1 MELNME
7 NIIGTPQKKFNK
19 LYENMMNNYNEK
31 TAKELIDFVKVQP
44 ISFSIDNFD
53 KLFKETYYGTDW
65 LKNNLVESHLNM
77 CLFLPYIT
85 LSKVH
90 IKQYMDIH
98 STKLTEEQI
107 KQLSDLYESIENT
120 IKDHKNFIKLL
131 DHASYCYIKNDDN
144 ELSPYDEFLLS
155 LRSDI
160 HNTNIFGIKDDDA
173 IMSTIKFVYPI
184 IIGTESDHYRVFKD
198 IYGNLIKRMEVET
211 EFGVCV
217 STLVSIILSD
227 ERMIKNYIGYE
238 PGDLYNLRKGR
249 FGNPDHTINYTY
261 SGLISKVLSFQHG
274 DMESYLTSL
283 TTDKCKSDDVTCRDR
298 EYAINSMLIDELSV
312 NDDNDVVA
320 EKAFIESELERI
332 YDFYVEFAYD
342 ISNIFYEDEDEYTT
356 EAAPNKKEPISKK
369 IQHKA
374 MDIEAKQMK
383 RKAKATE
390 VKDNL
395 KGAAVALSNIPKN
408 FIDSTQA
415 IVDKL
420 DKMDDN
426 RRKNFLI
433 KPGFRKHMFKNL
445 KLALLYGTAA
455 HRKVS
460 LIPVV
465 MICRH
470 FSKEKD
476 KRIRN
481 ELERELETE
490 IKVTDEKIA
499 DANSAGD
506 QKEKYRLMRTKEQL
520 SAELDRVKYNSSQI

>member
-1 MELNME
+1 MELNIE

-53 KLFKETYYGTDW
+53 KLFKETYFGTDW
-65 LKNNLVESHLNM
+65 LRGNLVESHLNM

-85 LSKVH
+85 ISKVH
-90 IKQYMDIH
+90 VKQYMDVH
-98 STKLTEEQI
+98 STKLTEDQI
-107 KQLSDLYESIENT
+107 SKLSALYKSIEYV
-120 IKDHKNFIKLL
+120 IKDHRNFIKLL
-131 DHASYCYIKNDDN
+131 DQASYCYIKNDDN

-155 LRSDI
+155 LRADVYNI
-160 HNTNIFGIKDDDA
+160 NIFGIKDNDDA
-173 IMSTIKFVYPI
+173 IMSAIKFVYPI
-184 IIGTESDHYRVFKD
+184 IIGTEESDYKLEN
-198 IYGNLIKRMEVET
+198 IYDNLLKRMEVET
-211 EFGVCV
+211 EFGVRV
-217 STLVSIILSD
+217 STLVGIIVSD
-227 ERMIKNYIGYE
+227 ERVIQDYISDDEYSM
-238 PGDLYNLRKGR
+238 RKGR
-249 FGNPDHTINYTY
+249 FGSSVHSIPYKY
-261 SGLISKVLSFQHG
+261 RQLLGKVLSFQHG
-274 DMESYLTSL
+274 DMESYLSSL

-298 EYAINSMLIDELSV
+298 EYAINSMLIDEMSP
-312 NDDNDVVA
+312 NDGNDVVA

-332 YDFYVEFAYD
+332 HDFYVEFAYD
-342 ISNIFYEDEDEYTT
+342 VSNIFYDDEDEYTI

-460 LIPVV
+460 LIPVL

-506 QKEKYRLMRTKEQL
+506 QKEKYKLMRTKEQL
-520 SAELDRVKYNSSQI
+520 TAELERVKYNSSQI